1 MTNKVFVYGTLREG
15 EVNHNLIQPNVKS
28 LKKAMMNGWMINLGH
43 FPAVVTG
50 SGIVKGELIKLT
62 NPDT

>member
-1 MTNKVFVYGTLREG
+1 
-15 EVNHNLIQPNVKS
+15 
-28 LKKAMMNGWMINLGH
+28 MMNGWMINLGH